1 MEENNKKSYNDINSP
16 ILNYYSHF
24 INPSSPEYKSEITKI
39 KQTHFP
45 HKSLSPNPIY
55 KSENNKITTTKE
67 IQKDENKEPKSNI
80 ISEKNINLNQ
90 EEKLQFNPVISNK
103 VEQNDFN
110 KEEYSNK
117 IIRTITPDDLIPTKI
132 NGRTILRINPLIYK
146 NESYEFLACN
156 IYLLLKDQL
165 GCKYLQKN

>member
-55 KSENNKITTTKE
+55 KS
-67 IQKDENKEPKSNI
+67 
-80 ISEKNINLNQ
+80 
-90 EEKLQFNPVISNK
+90 
-103 VEQNDFN
+103 
-110 KEEYSNK
+110 K
-117 IIRTITPDDLIPTKI
+117 IIKLPQPKKFKKMKI
-132 NGRTILRINPLIYK
+132 K
-146 NESYEFLACN
+146 S
-156 IYLLLKDQL
+156 
-165 GCKYLQKN
+165 QKAI